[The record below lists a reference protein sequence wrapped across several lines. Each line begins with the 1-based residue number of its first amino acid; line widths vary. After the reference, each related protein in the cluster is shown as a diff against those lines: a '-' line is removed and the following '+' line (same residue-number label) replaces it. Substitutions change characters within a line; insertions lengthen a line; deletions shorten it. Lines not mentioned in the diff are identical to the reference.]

1 MMGYA
6 PSTTDQRQQQQQQQ
20 IMNMQGV
27 PTAQMYSGAGANMQ
41 GVPGRPY
48 SAGTPQESSPGMRP
62 SSQSQP
68 NYPLGVQSQTSN
80 EQQQQQQQQFQNRQL
95 YQPQQQSQRQQS
107 QQSTQRYTL
116 RCY

>member
-27 PTAQMYSGAGANMQ
+27 ATAQIYSSGNSSMQ
-41 GVPGRPY
+41 GISGRPY

-62 SSQSQP
+62 TSQP
-68 NYPLGVQSQTSN
+68 QSSYSLAVQSQASN
-80 EQQQQQQQQFQNRQL
+80 EQQQQQQQFQNRQS
-95 YQPQQQSQRQQS
+95 YQPQQQSQKQQS
-107 QQSTQRYTL
+107 QQSIQRYA
-116 RCY
+116 